1 MVREPNSNTYP
12 SSCLDVHRIILKDD
26 MRNQSP
32 ASRPQ
37 VYLGAPNVASFAPSP
52 NSYIDIRDFE
62 TLEQLADRLAYLD
75 GNDTAYD
82 EMHAWREKSLGEEFR
97 RQASLGFMQWV
108 FYGERWGM
116 SA

>member
-1 MVREPNSNTYP
+1 
-12 SSCLDVHRIILKDD
+12 
-26 MRNQSP
+26 MRNQPP

-37 VYLGAPNVASFAPSP
+37 IYLGAPNVASFAPSP

-82 EMHAWREKSLGEEFR
+82 EMQAWREKPLGEEFR
-97 RQASLGFMQWV
+97 RQASLAFNQGV
-108 FYGERWGM
+108 YYGERWDM